1 MKSLFLPML
10 AVLAVAAPAVHA
22 QTTVRLGVRLG
33 GNLATRAG
41 SDPTF
46 QPLTSNGT
54 PVPNSV
60 QDYKRTALLAP
71 QFGAVLDVRFGK
83 LAVQPAVLF
92 SQKGTDQR
100 LSITSSNSSGGYT
113 SSTSDQYHTISRP
126 NYLEIPFN
134 LVYTS
139 GTDHGFQLF
148 AGPYV
153 AFGMGGRAEYEN
165 TRVNSSTSGN
175 NTGTS
180 GGYGYGYSYSNFYS
194 GGTSL
199 FQYKDDYPG
208 PPSTILSYPG
218 NTSATLSS
226 TPFAASSGYT
236 IARRFDAGL
245 NAGVGYRRGPL
256 QVQLGYG
263 LGLINQQPGK
273 AADQR
278 DDLPAYYQRVA
289 QLTAT
294 YFVKTQ

>member
-1 MKSLFLPML
+1 MAL
-10 AVLAVAAPAVHA
+10 LAVAAPAHA
-22 QTTVRLGVRLG
+22 QTTVSLGLRLG

-41 SDPTF
+41 SDPSL
-46 QPLTSNGT
+46 PLLTNNGT
-54 PVPNSV
+54 PVPNTV
-60 QDYKRTALLAP
+60 QDYKRSALLAP

-92 SQKGTDQR
+92 SQKGVDQR
-100 LSITSSNSSGGYT
+100 LNISNSNSSGNYT
-113 SSTSDQYHTISRP
+113 STYNDQYHTVSRP
-126 NYLEIPFN
+126 NYLEIPIN
-134 LVYTS
+134 LVYTN

-165 TRVNSSTSGN
+165 IRVSTS
-175 NTGTS
+175 TS
-180 GGYGYGYSYSNFYS
+180 NSGYSGFGYSNSYS
-194 GGTSL
+194 VGTSL

-208 PPSTILSYPG
+208 PPLSFFPYPNNNN
-218 NTSATLSS
+218 NTSP
-226 TPFAASSGYT
+226 TPFAASSGYN
-236 IARRFDAGL
+236 IARRFDAGF

-263 LGLINQQPGK
+263 LGLINQQPNK
-273 AADQR
+273 AANLR

-294 YFVKTQ
+294 YFMKVN